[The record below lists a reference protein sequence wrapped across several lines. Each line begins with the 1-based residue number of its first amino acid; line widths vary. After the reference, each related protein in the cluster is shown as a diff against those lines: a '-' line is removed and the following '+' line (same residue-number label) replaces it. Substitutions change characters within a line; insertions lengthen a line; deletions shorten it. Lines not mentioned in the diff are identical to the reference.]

1 MNPRIR
7 NIFDKRNF
15 TRAAALLISIAA
27 ALFIAGCG
35 SNGRESAE
43 KMTSYASAGAA
54 GQPQLFTVPQE
65 QMSHIQIATIAPH
78 ALTRTLRLSGQVA
91 YNGFKTT
98 PVISAVGG
106 PVARILAFPGQQVRR
121 GDPLLEVASPDFSL
135 LRASYLKAKNSSD
148 LADKNYQRA
157 QDLYAHHAIAEA
169 DLLQAESAKNQ
180 AQADLTA
187 SEQSLRILGVTQFDK
202 IADVSP
208 SADIPVLAPISGEVV
223 DRQCSPGQL
232 LQAGTTQC
240 FTISDM
246 TTVWVLVNVY
256 QNQLAYVHNGEEV
269 TVQTDAYPQT
279 FHGKISYLSP
289 ALDPTTRTLQARIV
303 AENPGYRLKNQM
315 YVTATV
321 VAGTIRNAIT
331 VPAAAVLRNTE
342 NQPFVYVQNG
352 SAQNGAAQFARRMV
366 EIGETQDSQI
376 QILSGLAAG
385 DKVVADGSLFLQFQ
399 NSFQQ

>member
-1 MNPRIR
+1 
-7 NIFDKRNF
+7 
-15 TRAAALLISIAA
+15 
-27 ALFIAGCG
+27 
-35 SNGRESAE
+35 
-43 KMTSYASAGAA
+43 
-54 GQPQLFTVPQE
+54 
-65 QMSHIQIATIAPH
+65 
-78 ALTRTLRLSGQVA
+78 
-91 YNGFKTT
+91 
-98 PVISAVGG
+98 
-106 PVARILAFPGQQVRR
+106 
-121 GDPLLEVASPDFSL
+121 
-135 LRASYLKAKNSSD
+135 
-148 LADKNYQRA
+148 
-157 QDLYAHHAIAEA
+157 A
-169 DLLQAESAKNQ
+169 DLLQAESTKNQ

-246 TTVWVLVNVY
+246 STVWVLVNVY
-256 QNQLAYVHNGEEV
+256 QNQLAYVHRGEEV

-289 ALDPTTRTLQARIV
+289 ALDPNTRTLQARIV
-303 AENPGYRLKNQM
+303 TENPAYRLKNQM

-331 VPAAAVLRNTE
+331 VPAAAVLRNSE
-342 NQPFVYVQNG
+342 NEPFVYVEAGTQPKVV
-352 SAQNGAAQFARRMV
+352 QFARRMV
-366 EIGETQDSQI
+366 EIGEAQDSQI
-376 QILSGLAAG
+376 QILSGLARG

-399 NSFQQ
+399 NSLQQ

>member
-1 MNPRIR
+1 MNPRTR
-7 NIFDKRNF
+7 IFDTPKF
-15 TRAAALLISIAA
+15 ASAA
-27 ALFIAGCG
+27 ALFISISAALIIAGCG
-35 SNGRESAE
+35 ANGHESAE
-43 KMTSYASAGAA
+43 KMTSYASGGAA

-65 QMSHIQIATIAPH
+65 QMSHVQIVTIAPH
-78 ALTRTLRLSGQVA
+78 TLTRTLRLSGQVA
-91 YNGFKTT
+91 FNGFRTT

-106 PVARILAFPGQQVRR
+106 PVARVLAFPGQQVRR
-121 GDPLLEVASPDFSL
+121 GQPLLEVASPDFSL
-135 LRASYLKAKNSSD
+135 LRANYLKAKSSYD

-157 QDLYAHHAIAEA
+157 QDLYAHHAVAEA
-169 DLLQAESAKNQ
+169 DLLQAESTKNQ

-202 IADVSP
+202 VADASP
-208 SADIPVLAPISGEVV
+208 SAEIPVLAPISGEVV

-232 LQAGTTQC
+232 LQAGVTQC
-240 FTISDM
+240 FTVSDM
-246 TTVWVLVNVY
+246 SAVWVLVNVY
-256 QNQLAYVHNGEEV
+256 QNQLAYVHSGEEV

-289 ALDPTTRTLQARIV
+289 ALDPATRTLQARIV
-303 AENPGYRLKNQM
+303 TENPGYRLKNQM

-331 VPAAAVLRNTE
+331 VPAAAVLRDTE
-342 NQPFVYVQNG
+342 NQPFVYVQSG
-352 SAQNGAAQFARRMV
+352 AARNGAAQFGRRTV

-376 QILSGLAAG
+376 QILSGLASG
-385 DKVVADGSLFLQFQ
+385 DKVVGDGSLFLQFQ